1 MIEATYEFENGYAS
15 PVNRGVSLWNG
26 SRDDIGPDNPQR
38 LVHDL
43 VYEAIGAEDVW
54 SDGYHLK
61 GIRVTIE
68 IEEATRQ

>member
-1 MIEATYEFENGYAS
+1 MITATYKFENAYAK
-15 PVNRGVSLWNG
+15 PVNRGVRLWNG
-26 SRDDIGPDNPQR
+26 SRVDISADSPQR

-43 VYEAIGAEDVW
+43 VYEVIGAEDVW

-68 IEEATRQ
+68 MEEATRQ

>member
-1 MIEATYEFENGYAS
+1 MIEVTYEFENGYAS

-26 SRDDIGPDNPQR
+26 SRYDISPDNPQR

-61 GIRVTIE
+61 GIRITIE
-68 IEEATRQ
+68 IEEAKKQ

>member
-15 PVNRGVSLWNG
+15 PVNRGVRLWNG
-26 SRDDIGPDNPQR
+26 SEDIGPDNPQR

-61 GIRVTIE
+61 GIKITIE
-68 IEEATRQ
+68 IEEAKRQ